1 MFFRI
6 LKKHDIYSN
15 MLLSLEDYT
24 KYDFSKL
31 AKSVEETGMNLSISC
46 KAVFRIRKS
55 GEPEYLARKLKY
67 DNILQ
72 NIIIPNTGLSLAKQ
86 SFTYRAAQQWNLLPK
101 GTRNILKIG
110 KFKKEL
116 RKWTMMNIPRFND

>member
-1 MFFRI
+1 
-6 LKKHDIYSN
+6 
-15 MLLSLEDYT
+15 MLLSLDDYT
-24 KYDFSKL
+24 RYDFSTL
-31 AKSVEETGMNLSISC
+31 AAKSVEETEMNLTRSC

-101 GTRNILKIG
+101 STRNILKIG